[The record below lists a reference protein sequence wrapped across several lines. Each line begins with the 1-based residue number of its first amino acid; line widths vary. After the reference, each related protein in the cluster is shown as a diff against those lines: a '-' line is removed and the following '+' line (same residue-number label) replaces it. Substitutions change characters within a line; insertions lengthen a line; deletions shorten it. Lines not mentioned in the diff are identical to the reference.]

1 MPKISVIMPAYN
13 VGEYIRTAID
23 SILGQTFKDWELII
37 TDDCSTDNTV
47 DIIEGFCKKHHNIRL
62 IRRINNSGGAR
73 LPRKEAA
80 HASTGD
86 FIMTYD
92 ADDFLDNDYI
102 EKMYNRLLETKAN
115 IVLGTLY
122 FCNDKGELNGHF
134 IPKTSFPLKNIMS
147 GKDATKLLLGEVSIS
162 VSGLLIER
170 QKYLDNISSGECEE
184 DNYSYVDE
192 IDQRRL
198 LFNCEKV
205 AFADTKYFYRQHS
218 ESLMHKK
225 DIKRYNFLQTS
236 KIIYEFAKTHY
247 TEDDVF
253 IKLQRDYIQSLMF
266 CQRDFYFYNHHKA
279 EFAKEATK
287 IIKDAF
293 EYAKKE
299 KMQAQGRKQRISML
313 SYITFK
319 GISHVY
325 AILLKI
331 KKQIKK

>member
-170 QKYLDNISSGECEE
+170 QKYLDNISSGESIE

-198 LFNCEKV
+198 LLSCEKV
-205 AFADTKYFYRQHS
+205 AFADTKYYYRQHA

-236 KIIYEFAKTHY
+236 RSIYEFAKRNY
-247 TEDDVF
+247 TEEPLF
-253 IKLQRDYIQSLMF
+253 FKLQKDYIQTLLF
-266 CQRDFYFYNHHKA
+266 CQRDYYYYKHYKT
-279 EFAKEATK
+279 EFANEALK
-287 IIKDAF
+287 IIKNSYT
-293 EYAKKE
+293 YAKQE
-299 KMQAQGRKQRISML
+299 RMRPQGIKQKVCMH
-313 SYITFK
+313 SYSIFK
-319 GISHVY
+319 IVAY
-325 AILLKI
+325 IYNLFLLINNK
-331 KKQIKK
+331 

>member
-13 VGEYIRTAID
+13 VGKYIRTAIYT
-23 SILGQTFKDWELII
+23 ILEQTFKDWELII

-147 GKDATKLLLGEVSIS
+147 GKDATKLLLGEVAIS

-170 QKYLDNISSGECEE
+170 QKYLDNISSGKCEE

-198 LFNCEKV
+198 LFSCEKV
-205 AFADTKYFYRQHS
+205 AFADTKYYYRQHS

-247 TEDDVF
+247 TENDIF
-253 IKLQRDYIQSLMF
+253 IKLQKDYIQSLMF
-266 CQRDFYFYNHHKA
+266 CQRDYYRYKHNKTPFSKKA
-279 EFAKEATK
+279 TR
-287 IIKDAF
+287 IIKDSF
-293 EYAKKE
+293 KYAKQE
-299 KMQAQGRKQRISML
+299 RMLAHGFKQKVCMH
-313 SYITFK
+313 SYFTFK
-319 GISHVY
+319 IVTY
-325 AILLKI
+325 IYNLFLRI
-331 KKQIKK
+331 KNK

>member
-37 TDDCSTDNTV
+37 TDDCSTDNTI

-102 EKMYNRLLETKAN
+102 EKMYNRLLETEAN
-115 IVLGTLY
+115 IVLSTLY
-122 FCNDKGELNGHF
+122 FCNYKGELNGHF

-147 GKDATKLLLGEVSIS
+147 GKDATKLLLGEVAIS

-170 QKYLDNISSGECEE
+170 QKYLDNISSGESEE

-192 IDQRRL
+192 IDQ
-198 LFNCEKV
+198 
-205 AFADTKYFYRQHS
+205 
-218 ESLMHKK
+218 
-225 DIKRYNFLQTS
+225 
-236 KIIYEFAKTHY
+236 
-247 TEDDVF
+247 
-253 IKLQRDYIQSLMF
+253 
-266 CQRDFYFYNHHKA
+266 
-279 EFAKEATK
+279 
-287 IIKDAF
+287 
-293 EYAKKE
+293 
-299 KMQAQGRKQRISML
+299 
-313 SYITFK
+313 
-319 GISHVY
+319 
-325 AILLKI
+325 
-331 KKQIKK
+331 